1 VNLRPIHL
9 VKRASSRTTLVFKY
23 IYIKEKK
30 NKQMSKPEDKRE
42 KEIIGCYFCGLWLS
56 LVNKGMIASVLISN
70 PIHTVIGAKIF

>member
-1 VNLRPIHL
+1 
-9 VKRASSRTTLVFKY
+9 
-23 IYIKEKK
+23 
-30 NKQMSKPEDKRE
+30 MSKPEDKRE